1 MIWTV
6 ANLSVMFIQLAGFAG
21 ANVFKAAD
29 APRYT
34 RGLTICGACALS
46 GAVIIL
52 VWKALYAWDAK
63 RKAQGEIAVAS
74 TETEYRLDGREGD
87 DLEQKV

>member
-1 MIWTV
+1 MTWTV
-6 ANLSVMFIQLAGFAG
+6 AKPSVMSIQLAGFAG

-52 VWKALYAWDAK
+52 VWKVLYAWDAK
-63 RKAQGEIAVAS
+63 RKVQDDIPVAN